1 MVEPAPERS
10 SRKRGPS
17 RAEFDAT
24 VHDIEA
30 QVRATNEKINKRSGR
45 PLFLAIVVGLT
56 LGGALL
62 VSLIFVKELFMIFA
76 GVLIA
81 LVAFEFA
88 SALRS
93 AGHNVPRI
101 PVVLAAIAIIPAS
114 FWAINPEAGLTR
126 DAGHWLATLA
136 GIAFVVLWRLVA
148 VALPS
153 KRIAPTSLITDLSA
167 AVFVISYVVFLPSFF
182 VLMTAKDGGEWW
194 TLASLIV
201 VVSVDV
207 GAYASG
213 VLFGKHPMA
222 PRISPKKTW
231 EGFAGSVIVAITA
244 GVLLAIFMLHVPWG
258 VGIIL
263 GVTMVFTATIGDL
276 TESLIKRDLGI
287 KDIST
292 WLPGHGGFLDRLDS
306 ALPSAAAA
314 YALFLIFS

>member
-1 MVEPAPERS
+1 MSSVDGGPKQG

-24 VHDIEA
+24 VADIEA
-30 QVRATNEKINKRSGR
+30 QMRATNDKINQRSGR
-45 PLFLAIVVGLT
+45 PLFLAVLVGLV
-56 LGGALL
+56 LGSALL
-62 VSLIFVKELFMIFA
+62 LSIIFVKELFMVFA

-81 LVAFEFA
+81 LAAFEFA

-93 AGHNVPRI
+93 ADRVVPRI
-101 PVVLAAIAIIPAS
+101 PVLIAVAAIVPAS
-114 FWAINPEAGLTR
+114 FWAVDGLNR

-136 GIAFVVLWRLVA
+136 SIALVIVWRLIV
-148 VALPS
+148 LIRPS
-153 KRIAPTSLITDLSA
+153 KRTAPGAVFRDLSA
-167 AVFVISYVVFLPSFF
+167 AAFIIIYVIFLPSFF
-182 VLMTAKDGGEWW
+182 VLMTAQVNGEWW

-201 VVSVDV
+201 VVAVDT

-231 EGFAGSVIVAITA
+231 EGFAGSVVAALIS
-244 GVLLAIFMLHVPWG
+244 GILLAVLMLHVAWW
-258 VGIIL
+258 VGIVL
-263 GVTMVFTATIGDL
+263 GLTMVFTATIGDL

-292 WLPGHGGFLDRLDS
+292 WLPGHGGILDRLDS